1 MGYSL
6 IFFCLLRF
14 SDLAVMS
21 LDVIDVLALLL
32 TVFLSSG
39 FVSFSASPSESC
51 EYDSD
56 NEMLFV
62 SAVTAG
68 DPPHSAFSASYYT
81 VPIIT

>member
-6 IFFCLLRF
+6 NFWHLR
-14 SDLAVMS
+14 SSGVAIVP
-21 LDVIDVLALLL
+21 LDILDVLALKSLGN
-32 TVFLSSG
+32 VSSG
-39 FVSFSASPSESC
+39 SASFSASPSESC

-68 DPPHSAFSASYYT
+68 DPPYSAFSASYYT